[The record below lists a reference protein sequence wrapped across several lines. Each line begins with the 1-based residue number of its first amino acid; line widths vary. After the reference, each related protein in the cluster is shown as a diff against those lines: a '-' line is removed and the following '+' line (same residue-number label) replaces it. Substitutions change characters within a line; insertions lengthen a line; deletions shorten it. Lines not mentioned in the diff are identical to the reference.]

1 MEEKFMW
8 TQRHSTNVL
17 VALFSAAVATA
28 FLIACQQSTQPGPGP
43 EPKTA
48 ASEVFV
54 VFEGPWAIVAD
65 PKDANSILG
74 IAPKTKSHRLLAVT
88 PANTSLEAGI
98 YDLAIPAHG
107 AAGALDAD
115 KSFLRV
121 TVDPKNVQHAL
132 DDKMERY
139 AIRLP
144 KPEAYRAETRYE
156 SRVGGTYPPD
166 PSTQQNYVTAVS
178 LVYRV
183 TSKAGFSLAGTK
195 DAGGAF
201 NPLLLP
207 LDTPMVRFAIDP
219 AEANVA
225 DACSTHSRTAFRD
238 LVRLLGVTL
247 YVDFPESPADCH
259 KRDPQLA
266 RSEKAQV
273 MHGSPGEEP
282 MGENLAP
289 VLEAGIAGHFLAP
302 RLDFLGRKIEGSLA
316 AATYFFHSDSGAC
329 MAPIIFGG
337 G

>member
-1 MEEKFMW
+1 MR
-8 TQRHSTNVL
+8 TQRHSINVL
-17 VALFSAAVATA
+17 VALFSAALATA
-28 FLIACQQSTQPGPGP
+28 FLIACQQSQQSAPAPAP
-43 EPKTA
+43 AAELKSA
-48 ASEVFV
+48 ASEVYV

-65 PKDANSILG
+65 PKDANSVLA

-98 YDLAIPAHG
+98 YDLAVPAHG

-115 KSFLRV
+115 KSFLRAS
-121 TVDPKNVQHAL
+121 VDPKNVQHAL

-156 SRVGGTYPPD
+156 SRVGSAYPPD

-183 TSKAGFSLAGTK
+183 TSKAGFSLAGNK
-195 DAGGAF
+195 DVGGAF

-207 LDTPMVRFAIDP
+207 MDTPLVRFAIDP
-219 AEANVA
+219 AEANAA

-247 YVDFPESPADCH
+247 YVDFPGDAADCR
-259 KRDPQLA
+259 KKDPQLA

-273 MHGSPGEEP
+273 MPGSLGEEL
-282 MGENLAP
+282 MGENLPPMQA
-289 VLEAGIAGHFLAP
+289 AGMASGLLAP
-302 RLDFLGRKIEGSLA
+302 NFDFAARKIQGSLA
-316 AATYFFHSDSGAC
+316 GAIYFFHSDSGAC